1 MKPNRCFPPS
11 PPALIRAGPMVEQS
25 PSTWRGEI
33 AATLRLAAP
42 LSAAN
47 LLQMLVYAI
56 DVIFVA
62 RLGEEALAAS
72 SLSIALFGL
81 MMWCFSGLT
90 GMVAAL
96 IAAELGRRRHAVRE
110 VRRSTR
116 MALWL
121 GVACGLLGMLV
132 CLFGHEIM
140 LFTGQEPRIAERAGG
155 FLRVIMW
162 AMVPMVLA
170 NVLRSFVSAL
180 GRPIFATAI
189 TGAAV
194 LVGALGNYAFVFG
207 NLGAPALGLEGSAL
221 ASVLTACFMLAAY
234 VLAIRGDRRLRRY
247 RVFGNWWRPE
257 WQRLWE
263 LVRTGIPVALTIL
276 AEAGLFS
283 GAAFL
288 MGRIGASQLAG
299 HTIALQV
306 AALAFQIPFGIGQ
319 AATIRVG
326 YHYGAR
332 DRVAV
337 GRAGWVAIALGA
349 GFMVLTA
356 SVMLFAPRLVLGIYV
371 DTEAA
376 RNAALMGFAIQFM
389 FVAAGFQLF
398 DGIQAVAAGA
408 LRGLQDTRVPMLFAL
423 FGYWVPGLGTAVS
436 LGFFTPLAGLGIWI
450 GLAVGLVAVALLMLQ
465 RWSRRARLGLLAA

>member
-1 MKPNRCFPPS
+1 MKPNRRFPPS
-11 PPALIRAGPMVEQS
+11 PAALIRAGPMFEQS

-121 GVACGLLGMLV
+121 GIACGLLGMLV

-332 DRVAV
+332 DRGAV